1 VTGKKGRLCVFLLLL
16 PALLIIV
23 AFYLVPGLLT
33 GAMSFTDMNHRLVW
47 NFAGWKN
54 YGQLLKDTLLN
65 RVFWNTVVYVFGT
78 LLIFNVTFGLVLA
91 LATAYIS
98 ERHSEQVSLFFR
110 ALWLLPRF
118 TPPIVYGVI
127 WLWIL
132 DPTRNG
138 LLNGVLDYFGHS
150 PVSWLS
156 QFPRAVIII
165 TNGMI
170 GASFGMILFYSAIRS
185 ISPEYNWAAAVDG
198 AGWLS
203 RVRHITL
210 PLLRWQLLFVAAYQT
225 LSLLTSYEYI
235 LILTGGGPFYRT
247 TVWSLYAYN
256 QAFGGYYAAYNF
268 GYATA
273 LTMVL
278 VLFSLIASIIYWRV
292 FRLREMMAEPKIE
305 VM

>member
-1 VTGKKGRLCVFLLLL
+1 MARRSRFLIFLLLL
-16 PALLIIV
+16 PALLIPAV
-23 AFYLVPGLLT
+23 FYLVPGLLT
-33 GAMSFTDMNHRLVW
+33 GAMSFTEMNHRLIW
-47 NFAGWKN
+47 EFAGWKN
-54 YGQLLKDTLLN
+54 YVQIFKDTILS
-65 RVFWNTVVYVFGT
+65 RVFWNTVLYVFGT
-78 LLIFNVTFGLVLA
+78 LLLFNVSFGLLLA
-91 LATAYIS
+91 LATSYIS
-98 ERHSEQVSLFFR
+98 ERHSEKVSLFFR

-132 DPTRNG
+132 DPTRHG
-138 LLNGVLDYFGHS
+138 LLNGLLDLFGRS

-156 QFPRAVIII
+156 EFPKAVIII
-165 TNGMI
+165 TNGII
-170 GASFGMILFYSAIRS
+170 GASFGMILFYSAITS
-185 ISPEYNWAAAVDG
+185 ISQEYNWAAAVDG
-198 AGWLS
+198 AGWLG

-210 PLLRWQLLFVAAYQT
+210 PLVRWQLLFVTAYQT

-256 QAFGGYYAAYNF
+256 QAFGGYYASYNF

-278 VLFSLIASIIYWRV
+278 VLFSAVASIIYWRI
-292 FRLREMMAEPKIE
+292 FRFREMMGEPKIE